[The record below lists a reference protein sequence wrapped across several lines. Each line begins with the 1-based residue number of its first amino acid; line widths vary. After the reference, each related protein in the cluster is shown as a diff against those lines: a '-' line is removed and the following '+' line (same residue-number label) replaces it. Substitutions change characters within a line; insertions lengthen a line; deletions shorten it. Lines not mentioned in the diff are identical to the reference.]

1 MIDEITREE
10 GICVF
15 SELLAEI
22 TDLTQCKESIGA
34 YLSNL
39 SINSVIVTIMMI
51 FMILGAVDKA
61 MGNKRGYGAAF
72 DEGFQAMGPL
82 AIAMVGVIAAAPVL
96 SMVLRPIVGP
106 IYELLG
112 SSPSIFAT
120 TLLLADS
127 GGYPLAVELAGND
140 IVMGQFA
147 GIIVGCTM
155 GCILLFDIPVALTL
169 IQKKDRPLLA
179 CGILVGVITAPIG
192 CFVGGI
198 VMNAMTEYSMDLG
211 TMFFSLLPVILVAI
225 VLAAGLWFKPIALMN
240 GFAKFGAFVTGLIAI
255 FVAIAVFQYE
265 TGIRFPLFHLM
276 VEAGA
281 DGVSPLANSVEILGD
296 IAFVLIGAFPMVE
309 FIKRHFGG
317 ALAKVGSK
325 LGMNEA
331 ASAGVVATLANN
343 IPTFQMMKD
352 MNPKGKLMN
361 VAFASCAAFMFGDHL
376 GFVAGVNSN
385 MIVPMIFAKLACG
398 LSALFLA
405 NLLAPQLLS
414 KAEKAAEDA

>member
-1 MIDEITREE
+1 M
-10 GICVF
+10 F
-15 SELLAEI
+15 SELLREI
-22 TDLTQCKESIGA
+22 TDLTPWKESIDA
-34 YLSNL
+34 YISNL
-39 SINSVIVTIMMI
+39 SINSVIVTVMMI
-51 FMILGAVDKA
+51 FMLLGAIDKA
-61 MGNKRGYGAAF
+61 RGNKHGYGAAF

-106 IYELLG
+106 IYQMLG

-120 TLLLADS
+120 TLLLADA
-127 GGYPLAVELAGND
+127 GGYPLAVELAGEN

-198 VMNAMTEYSMDLG
+198 VMNVMTDYSMHLG
-211 TMFFSLLPVILVAI
+211 TMLLSLLPVILVAV

-281 DGVSPLANSVEILGD
+281 DGVSPLANSIEILGD
-296 IAFVLIGAFPMVE
+296 IAFVLLGAFPMVE
-309 FIKRHFGG
+309 FIKRHCGG
-317 ALAKVGSK
+317 ALAKVGEK
-325 LGMNEA
+325 LGMNET
-331 ASAGVVATLANN
+331 ASAGIVATLANN

-376 GFVAGVNSN
+376 GFVAGVNAD

-398 LSALFLA
+398 LSALALA

-414 KAEKAAEDA
+414 KAQKAAEND

>member
-1 MIDEITREE
+1 M
-10 GICVF
+10 F
-15 SELLAEI
+15 SELLREI
-22 TDLTQCKESIGA
+22 TDLTPWKESIDA
-34 YLSNL
+34 YISNL
-39 SINSVIVTIMMI
+39 SINSVIVTVMMI
-51 FMILGAVDKA
+51 FMLLGAIDKA
-61 MGNKRGYGAAF
+61 RGNKHGYGAAF

-106 IYELLG
+106 IYQMLG

-120 TLLLADS
+120 TLLLADA
-127 GGYPLAVELAGND
+127 GGYPLAVELAGEN

-198 VMNAMTEYSMDLG
+198 VMNVMTDYSMHLG
-211 TMFFSLLPVILVAI
+211 TMLLSLLPVILVAV

-281 DGVSPLANSVEILGD
+281 DGVSPLANSIEILGD
-296 IAFVLIGAFPMVE
+296 IAFVLLGAFPMVE
-309 FIKRHFGG
+309 FIKRHCGG
-317 ALAKVGSK
+317 ALAKVGEK
-325 LGMNEA
+325 LGMNET
-331 ASAGVVATLANN
+331 ASAGIVATLANN

-376 GFVAGVNSN
+376 GFVAGVNAD

-414 KAEKAAEDA
+414 KAQKAAEND

>member
-106 IYELLG
+106 IYQLLG

-331 ASAGVVATLANN
+331 ASAGIVATLANN

-414 KAEKAAEDA
+414 KAEKAAENA

>member
-1 MIDEITREE
+1 M
-10 GICVF
+10 F

-211 TMFFSLLPVILVAI
+211 TMFFSLLPVILVAV

-317 ALAKVGSK
+317 ALAKVGGK

-331 ASAGVVATLANN
+331 ASAGIVATLANN

>member
-1 MIDEITREE
+1 M
-10 GICVF
+10 F
-15 SELLAEI
+15 SELLREI
-22 TDLTQCKESIGA
+22 TDLTPWKESIDA
-34 YLSNL
+34 YISNL
-39 SINSVIVTIMMI
+39 SINSVIVTVMMI
-51 FMILGAVDKA
+51 FMLLGAIDKA
-61 MGNKRGYGAAF
+61 RGNKHGYGAAF

-106 IYELLG
+106 IYQMLG

-120 TLLLADS
+120 TLLLADA
-127 GGYPLAVELAGND
+127 GGYPLAVELAGEN

-179 CGILVGVITAPIG
+179 CGILVGVITVPIG

-198 VMNAMTEYSMDLG
+198 VMNAMTDYSMHLG
-211 TMFFSLLPVILVAI
+211 AMLLSLLPVILVAV

-281 DGVSPLANSVEILGD
+281 DGVSPLENSIEILGD
-296 IAFVLIGAFPMVE
+296 IAFVLLGAFPMVE
-309 FIKRHFGG
+309 FIKRHCGG
-317 ALAKVGSK
+317 ALAKVGGK
-325 LGMNEA
+325 LGMNET
-331 ASAGVVATLANN
+331 ASAGIVATLANN

-376 GFVAGVNSN
+376 GFVAGVNAD

-398 LSALFLA
+398 LSALALA

-414 KAEKAAEDA
+414 KAQKAAEND

>member
-1 MIDEITREE
+1 M
-10 GICVF
+10 F

-127 GGYPLAVELAGND
+127 GGYLLAVELAGND
-140 IVMGQFA
+140 VVMGQFA

-211 TMFFSLLPVILVAI
+211 TMFFSLLPVILVAV

-309 FIKRHFGG
+309 FIKRHFGSV
-317 ALAKVGSK
+317 LAKVGSK

-331 ASAGVVATLANN
+331 ASAGIVATLANN

>member
-1 MIDEITREE
+1 M
-10 GICVF
+10 F
-15 SELLAEI
+15 SELLREI
-22 TDLTQCKESIGA
+22 TDLTPWKESIDA
-34 YLSNL
+34 YISNL

-51 FMILGAVDKA
+51 FMLLGAIDKA
-61 MGNKRGYGAAF
+61 RGNKRGYGAAF

-106 IYELLG
+106 IYQMLG

-120 TLLLADS
+120 TLLLADA
-127 GGYPLAVELAGND
+127 GGYPLAVELAGEN

-198 VMNAMTEYSMDLG
+198 VMNVMTDYSMHLG
-211 TMFFSLLPVILVAI
+211 TMLLSLLPVILVAV

-265 TGIRFPLFHLM
+265 TGIRLPLFHLM

-281 DGVSPLANSVEILGD
+281 DGISPLENSIEILGD
-296 IAFVLIGAFPMVE
+296 IAFVLLGAFPMVE
-309 FIKRHFGG
+309 FIKRHCGG

-325 LGMNEA
+325 LGMNET
-331 ASAGVVATLANN
+331 ASAGIVATLANN

-376 GFVAGVNSN
+376 GFVAGVNAD

-398 LSALFLA
+398 LSALALA

-414 KAEKAAEDA
+414 KAQKAAEND

>member
-1 MIDEITREE
+1 M
-10 GICVF
+10 F

-140 IVMGQFA
+140 VVMGQFA

-255 FVAIAVFQYE
+255 FVVIAVFQYE

-331 ASAGVVATLANN
+331 ASAGIVATLANN

>member
-1 MIDEITREE
+1 M
-10 GICVF
+10 F
-15 SELLAEI
+15 SELFQEI
-22 TDLTQCKESIGA
+22 TDFSPFLESVNTYIST
-34 YLSNL
+34 LSFN
-39 SINSVIVTIMMI
+39 SIIVTIMMV
-51 FMILGAVDKA
+51 FMIIGAVDKA
-61 MGNKRGYGAAF
+61 RGNRHGYGKAF
-72 DEGFQAMGPL
+72 DEGFHALGPL
-82 AIAMVGVIAAAPVL
+82 AIAMVGVVAAAPVL
-96 SMVLRPIVGP
+96 CMILRPIIGP
-106 IYELLG
+106 IYEMLG

-127 GGYPLAVELAGND
+127 GGYALATELAGSD

-192 CFVGGI
+192 CFIGGI
-198 VMNAMTEYSMDLG
+198 VMNLTTDYHMDLV
-211 TMFFSLLPVILVAI
+211 TMFFSLLPVILVAV
-225 VLAAGLWFKPIALMN
+225 VLALGLWFKPVALMN
-240 GFAKFGAFVTGLIAI
+240 GFAKFGAFVTGMIAI

-276 VEAGA
+276 VEETAEGIT
-281 DGVSPLANSVEILGD
+281 PLANSIEILGD

-309 FIKRHFGG
+309 FIKRHFGN
-317 ALAKVGSK
+317 ALAKVGGK
-325 LGMNEA
+325 LGMNA
-331 ASAGVVATLANN
+331 VASSGIAATLANN
-343 IPTFQMMKD
+343 IPTFSMLKD

-361 VAFASCAAFMFGDHL
+361 IAFASCAAFMFGDHL
-376 GFVAGVNSN
+376 GFVAGVNSD

-405 NLLAPQLLS
+405 NLLSPQLLA
-414 KAEKAAEDA
+414 KAENAIALEA

>member
-140 IVMGQFA
+140 VVMGQFA

-331 ASAGVVATLANN
+331 ASAGIVATLANN

>member
-1 MIDEITREE
+1 
-10 GICVF
+10 VF
-15 SELLAEI
+15 SELLREI
-22 TDLTQCKESIGA
+22 TDLTPWKESIDA
-34 YLSNL
+34 YISNL

-51 FMILGAVDKA
+51 FMLLGAIDKA
-61 MGNKRGYGAAF
+61 RGNKRGYGAAF

-106 IYELLG
+106 IYQMLG

-120 TLLLADS
+120 TLLLADA
-127 GGYPLAVELAGND
+127 GGYPLAVELAGEN

-198 VMNAMTEYSMDLG
+198 VMNVMTDYSMHLG
-211 TMFFSLLPVILVAI
+211 TMLLSLLPVILVAV

-281 DGVSPLANSVEILGD
+281 DGVSPLANSIEILGD
-296 IAFVLIGAFPMVE
+296 IAFVLLGAFPMVE
-309 FIKRHFGG
+309 FIKRHCGG
-317 ALAKVGSK
+317 ALAKVGGK
-325 LGMNEA
+325 LGMNET
-331 ASAGVVATLANN
+331 ASAGIVATLANN

-376 GFVAGVNSN
+376 GFVAGVNAD

-398 LSALFLA
+398 LSALALA

-414 KAEKAAEDA
+414 KAQKAAEND

>member
-1 MIDEITREE
+1 MIDEIIREE
-10 GICVF
+10 GIYVF

-276 VEAGA
+276 VEAGV

-331 ASAGVVATLANN
+331 ASAGIVATLANN

>member
-1 MIDEITREE
+1 M
-10 GICVF
+10 F

-140 IVMGQFA
+140 VVMGQFA

-255 FVAIAVFQYE
+255 FVVIAVFQYE

-309 FIKRHFGG
+309 FIKRHFGSV
-317 ALAKVGSK
+317 LAKVGSK

-331 ASAGVVATLANN
+331 ASAGIVATLANN

>member
-1 MIDEITREE
+1 
-10 GICVF
+10 
-15 SELLAEI
+15 
-22 TDLTQCKESIGA
+22 
-34 YLSNL
+34 
-39 SINSVIVTIMMI
+39 
-51 FMILGAVDKA
+51 
-61 MGNKRGYGAAF
+61 
-72 DEGFQAMGPL
+72 MGPL

-140 IVMGQFA
+140 VVMGQFA

-198 VMNAMTEYSMDLG
+198 VMNAMTEYSMDLE
-211 TMFFSLLPVILVAI
+211 TMFFSLLPVILVAV

-331 ASAGVVATLANN
+331 ASAGIVATLANN

>member
-22 TDLTQCKESIGA
+22 TNLTQCKESIGA

-331 ASAGVVATLANN
+331 ASAGIVATLANN

-414 KAEKAAEDA
+414 KAEKAAENA

>member
-1 MIDEITREE
+1 M
-10 GICVF
+10 F
-15 SELLAEI
+15 SELLREI
-22 TDLTQCKESIGA
+22 TDLTQWKESIDA
-34 YLSNL
+34 YISNL
-39 SINSVIVTIMMI
+39 SINSVIVTMMMI

-96 SMVLRPIVGP
+96 SMVLRPIVDP
-106 IYELLG
+106 IYQMLG

-120 TLLLADS
+120 TLLLADA
-127 GGYPLAVELAGND
+127 GGYPLAVELAGEN

-198 VMNAMTEYSMDLG
+198 VMNVMTDYSMPLG
-211 TMFFSLLPVILVAI
+211 TMLLSLLPVILVAV

-281 DGVSPLANSVEILGD
+281 DGVSPLANSIEILGD
-296 IAFVLIGAFPMVE
+296 IAFVLLGAFPMVE
-309 FIKRHFGG
+309 FIKRHCDG
-317 ALAKVGSK
+317 ALAKVGGK
-325 LGMNEA
+325 LGMNET
-331 ASAGVVATLANN
+331 ASAGIVATLANN

-376 GFVAGVNSN
+376 GFVAGVNAD

-414 KAEKAAEDA
+414 KAQKAAEDD

>member
-1 MIDEITREE
+1 M
-10 GICVF
+10 F
-15 SELLAEI
+15 SELLREI
-22 TDLTQCKESIGA
+22 TDLTPWKESIDA
-34 YLSNL
+34 YISNL
-39 SINSVIVTIMMI
+39 SINSVIVTVMMI
-51 FMILGAVDKA
+51 FMLLGAIDKA
-61 MGNKRGYGAAF
+61 RGNKHGYGAAF

-106 IYELLG
+106 IYQMLG

-120 TLLLADS
+120 TLLLADA
-127 GGYPLAVELAGND
+127 GGYPLAVELAGEN

-198 VMNAMTEYSMDLG
+198 IMNAMTDYSMHLG
-211 TMFFSLLPVILVAI
+211 TMLLSLLPVILVAV

-255 FVAIAVFQYE
+255 FVSIAVFQYE

-281 DGVSPLANSVEILGD
+281 DGVSPLTNSIEILGD
-296 IAFVLIGAFPMVE
+296 IAFVLLGAFPMVE
-309 FIKRHFGG
+309 FIKRHCGG
-317 ALAKVGSK
+317 TLAKVGGK
-325 LGMNEA
+325 LGMNET
-331 ASAGVVATLANN
+331 ASAGIVATLANN

-376 GFVAGVNSN
+376 GFVAGVNAD

-398 LSALFLA
+398 LSALALA

-414 KAEKAAEDA
+414 KAQKAAEND

>member
-1 MIDEITREE
+1 M
-10 GICVF
+10 F
-15 SELLAEI
+15 SELLREI
-22 TDLTQCKESIGA
+22 TDLTPWKESIDA
-34 YLSNL
+34 YVSNL
-39 SINSVIVTIMMI
+39 SINSVIVTVMMI
-51 FMILGAVDKA
+51 FMLLGAIDKA
-61 MGNKRGYGAAF
+61 RGNKHGYGAAF

-106 IYELLG
+106 IYQMLG

-120 TLLLADS
+120 TLLLADA
-127 GGYPLAVELAGND
+127 GGYPLAVELAGEN

-192 CFVGGI
+192 CFIGGI
-198 VMNAMTEYSMDLG
+198 VMNVMTDYSMHLG
-211 TMFFSLLPVILVAI
+211 TMLLSLLPVILVAV

-240 GFAKFGAFVTGLIAI
+240 SFAKFGAFVTGLIAI

-276 VEAGA
+276 VEAGE
-281 DGVSPLANSVEILGD
+281 DGVSPLANSIEILGD
-296 IAFVLIGAFPMVE
+296 IAFVLLGAFPMVE
-309 FIKRHFGG
+309 FIKRHCGG
-317 ALAKVGSK
+317 ALAKVGGK
-325 LGMNEA
+325 LGMNET
-331 ASAGVVATLANN
+331 ASAGIVATLANN

-376 GFVAGVNSN
+376 GFVAGVNAD

-398 LSALFLA
+398 LSALALA

-414 KAEKAAEDA
+414 KAQKAAEND

>member
-1 MIDEITREE
+1 M
-10 GICVF
+10 F
-15 SELLAEI
+15 SELLREI
-22 TDLTQCKESIGA
+22 TDLTPWKESIDA
-34 YLSNL
+34 YVSNL

-51 FMILGAVDKA
+51 FMLLGAIDKA
-61 MGNKRGYGAAF
+61 RGNKRGYGAAF

-96 SMVLRPIVGP
+96 SMVLHPIVGP
-106 IYELLG
+106 IYQMLG

-120 TLLLADS
+120 TLLLADA
-127 GGYPLAVELAGND
+127 GGYPLAVELAGEN

-198 VMNAMTEYSMDLG
+198 VMNVMTDYSMHLG
-211 TMFFSLLPVILVAI
+211 TMLLSLLPVILVAV

-281 DGVSPLANSVEILGD
+281 DGVSPLANSIEILGD
-296 IAFVLIGAFPMVE
+296 IAFVLLGAFPMVE
-309 FIKRHFGG
+309 FIKRHCGG
-317 ALAKVGSK
+317 ALAKVGGK
-325 LGMNEA
+325 LGMNET
-331 ASAGVVATLANN
+331 ASAGIVATLANN

-376 GFVAGVNSN
+376 GFVAGVNAD

-398 LSALFLA
+398 LSALALA

-414 KAEKAAEDA
+414 KAQKAAEND

>member
-1 MIDEITREE
+1 M
-10 GICVF
+10 F
-15 SELLAEI
+15 SELLREI
-22 TDLTQCKESIGA
+22 TDLTPWKESIDA
-34 YLSNL
+34 YISNL
-39 SINSVIVTIMMI
+39 SINSVIVTVMMI
-51 FMILGAVDKA
+51 FMLLGAIDKA
-61 MGNKRGYGAAF
+61 RGNKHGYGAAF

-106 IYELLG
+106 IYQMLG

-120 TLLLADS
+120 TLLLADA
-127 GGYPLAVELAGND
+127 GGYPLAVELAGEN

-198 VMNAMTEYSMDLG
+198 VMNVMTDYSMHLG
-211 TMFFSLLPVILVAI
+211 TMLLSLLPVILVAV

-281 DGVSPLANSVEILGD
+281 DGVSPLANSIEILGD
-296 IAFVLIGAFPMVE
+296 IAFVLLGAFPMVE
-309 FIKRHFGG
+309 FIKRHCGG
-317 ALAKVGSK
+317 ALAKVGGK
-325 LGMNEA
+325 LGMNET
-331 ASAGVVATLANN
+331 ASAGIVATLANN
-343 IPTFQMMKD
+343 

-376 GFVAGVNSN
+376 GFVAGVNAD

-398 LSALFLA
+398 LSALALA

-414 KAEKAAEDA
+414 KAQKAAEND

>member
-1 MIDEITREE
+1 M
-10 GICVF
+10 F
-15 SELLAEI
+15 SELLREI
-22 TDLTQCKESIGA
+22 TDLTPWKESIDA
-34 YLSNL
+34 YVSNL
-39 SINSVIVTIMMI
+39 SINSVIVTVMMI
-51 FMILGAVDKA
+51 FMLLGAIDKA
-61 MGNKRGYGAAF
+61 RGNKHGYGAAF

-106 IYELLG
+106 IYQMLG

-120 TLLLADS
+120 TLLLADA
-127 GGYPLAVELAGND
+127 GGYPLAVELAGEN

-179 CGILVGVITAPIG
+179 CGILVGVITVPIG

-198 VMNAMTEYSMDLG
+198 VMNAMTDYSMHLG
-211 TMFFSLLPVILVAI
+211 AMLLSLLPVILVAV

-281 DGVSPLANSVEILGD
+281 DGVSPLANSIEILGD
-296 IAFVLIGAFPMVE
+296 IAFVLLGAFPMVE
-309 FIKRHFGG
+309 FIKRHCGG
-317 ALAKVGSK
+317 ALAKIGSK
-325 LGMNEA
+325 LGMNET
-331 ASAGVVATLANN
+331 ASAGIVATLANN

-376 GFVAGVNSN
+376 GFVAGVNAD

-414 KAEKAAEDA
+414 KAQKAAEND

>member
-1 MIDEITREE
+1 M
-10 GICVF
+10 F
-15 SELLAEI
+15 SELLREI
-22 TDLTQCKESIGA
+22 TDLTPWKESIDA
-34 YLSNL
+34 YISNL
-39 SINSVIVTIMMI
+39 YINSVIVTIMMI
-51 FMILGAVDKA
+51 FMLLGAIDKA
-61 MGNKRGYGAAF
+61 RGNKRGYGAAF

-106 IYELLG
+106 IYQMLG

-120 TLLLADS
+120 TLLLADA
-127 GGYPLAVELAGND
+127 GGYPLAVELAGEN

-198 VMNAMTEYSMDLG
+198 VMNVMTDYSMHLG
-211 TMFFSLLPVILVAI
+211 TMLLSLLPVILVAV

-281 DGVSPLANSVEILGD
+281 DGVSPLANSIEILGD
-296 IAFVLIGAFPMVE
+296 IAFVLLGAFPMVE
-309 FIKRHFGG
+309 FIKRHCGG
-317 ALAKVGSK
+317 ALAKVGGK
-325 LGMNEA
+325 LGMNET
-331 ASAGVVATLANN
+331 ASAGIVATLANN

-376 GFVAGVNSN
+376 GFVAGVNAD

-398 LSALFLA
+398 LSALALA

-414 KAEKAAEDA
+414 KAQKAAEND

>member
-1 MIDEITREE
+1 M
-10 GICVF
+10 F

-22 TDLTQCKESIGA
+22 SDVSILTESVQA
-34 YLSNL
+34 YVSNL
-39 SINSVIVTIMMI
+39 SFNSIIVTIMML

-72 DEGFQAMGPL
+72 DEGFQALGSL

-96 SMVLRPIVGP
+96 CMILRPIVGP

-127 GGYPLAVELAGND
+127 GGYSLATELAGSD
-140 IVMGQFA
+140 AVMGQFA

-155 GCILLFDIPVALTL
+155 GCILLFDIPVALNL

-198 VMNAMTEYSMDLG
+198 VMNLTTEYHMDLI
-211 TMFFSLLPVILVAI
+211 TMFFSLLPVILVAAL
-225 VLAAGLWFKPIALMN
+225 LAIGLWFKPVALMN
-240 GFAKFGAFVTGLIAI
+240 GFSKFGAFVTGMIAI

-265 TGIRFPLFHLM
+265 TGIRFPLFYKM
-276 VEAGA
+276 VEPTAEGI
-281 DGVSPLANSVEILGD
+281 SPLANSIEILGD
-296 IAFVLIGAFPMVE
+296 IAFVLLGAFPMVE
-309 FIKRHFGG
+309 FIKRHFGS
-317 ALAKVGSK
+317 ALAKLGSK
-325 LGMNEA
+325 IGLNDT
-331 ASAGVVATLANN
+331 ASAGIVATLANN
-343 IPTFQMMKD
+343 IPTFQMLKD
-352 MNPKGKLMN
+352 MNPKGKLLN
-361 VAFASCAAFMFGDHL
+361 IAFASCAAFMFGDHL
-376 GFVAGVNSN
+376 GFVAGVNSS

-405 NLLAPQLLS
+405 NLLSPQLLA
-414 KAEKAAEDA
+414 KAQSSGLDTPET

>member
-1 MIDEITREE
+1 M
-10 GICVF
+10 F
-15 SELLAEI
+15 SELLREI
-22 TDLTQCKESIGA
+22 TDLTPWKESIDA
-34 YLSNL
+34 YISNL

-51 FMILGAVDKA
+51 FMLLGAIDKA
-61 MGNKRGYGAAF
+61 QGNKRGYGAAF

-106 IYELLG
+106 IYQMLG

-120 TLLLADS
+120 TLLLADA
-127 GGYPLAVELAGND
+127 GGYPLAVELAGEN

-198 VMNAMTEYSMDLG
+198 VMNVMTDYSMHLG
-211 TMFFSLLPVILVAI
+211 TMLLSLLPVILVAV

-255 FVAIAVFQYE
+255 FVSIAVFQYE
-265 TGIRFPLFHLM
+265 TGIRLPLFHLM

-281 DGVSPLANSVEILGD
+281 DGVSPLANSIEILGD
-296 IAFVLIGAFPMVE
+296 IAFVLLGAFPMVE
-309 FIKRHFGG
+309 FIKRHCGG
-317 ALAKVGSK
+317 ALAKVGGK
-325 LGMNEA
+325 LGMNET
-331 ASAGVVATLANN
+331 ASAGIVATLANN

-376 GFVAGVNSN
+376 GFVAGVNAD

-398 LSALFLA
+398 LSALALA

-414 KAEKAAEDA
+414 KAQKAAEND

>member
-1 MIDEITREE
+1 M
-10 GICVF
+10 F
-15 SELLAEI
+15 SELLREI
-22 TDLTQCKESIGA
+22 TDLTPWKESIDA
-34 YLSNL
+34 YISNL
-39 SINSVIVTIMMI
+39 SINSVIVTVMMI
-51 FMILGAVDKA
+51 FMLLGAIDKA
-61 MGNKRGYGAAF
+61 RGNKHGYGAAF

-106 IYELLG
+106 IYQMLD

-120 TLLLADS
+120 TLLLADA
-127 GGYPLAVELAGND
+127 GGYPLAVELAGEN

-198 VMNAMTEYSMDLG
+198 VMNVMTDYSMHLG
-211 TMFFSLLPVILVAI
+211 TMLLSLLPVILVAV

-281 DGVSPLANSVEILGD
+281 DGVSPLANSIEILGD
-296 IAFVLIGAFPMVE
+296 IAFVLLGAFPMVE
-309 FIKRHFGG
+309 FIKRHCGG
-317 ALAKVGSK
+317 ALAKVGEK
-325 LGMNEA
+325 LGMNET
-331 ASAGVVATLANN
+331 ASAGIVATLANN

-376 GFVAGVNSN
+376 GFVAGVNAD

-398 LSALFLA
+398 LSALALA

-414 KAEKAAEDA
+414 KAQKAAEND

>member
-1 MIDEITREE
+1 
-10 GICVF
+10 
-15 SELLAEI
+15 
-22 TDLTQCKESIGA
+22 
-34 YLSNL
+34 
-39 SINSVIVTIMMI
+39 
-51 FMILGAVDKA
+51 
-61 MGNKRGYGAAF
+61 
-72 DEGFQAMGPL
+72 
-82 AIAMVGVIAAAPVL
+82 
-96 SMVLRPIVGP
+96 
-106 IYELLG
+106 
-112 SSPSIFAT
+112 
-120 TLLLADS
+120 
-127 GGYPLAVELAGND
+127 
-140 IVMGQFA
+140 
-147 GIIVGCTM
+147 M

-198 VMNAMTEYSMDLG
+198 VMNVMTDYSMHLG
-211 TMFFSLLPVILVAI
+211 TMLLSLLPVILVAV

-281 DGVSPLANSVEILGD
+281 DGVSPLANSIEILGD
-296 IAFVLIGAFPMVE
+296 IAFVLLGAFPMVE
-309 FIKRHFGG
+309 FIKRHCGG
-317 ALAKVGSK
+317 ALAKVGEK
-325 LGMNEA
+325 LGMNET
-331 ASAGVVATLANN
+331 ASAGIVATLANN

-376 GFVAGVNSN
+376 GFVAGVNAD

-398 LSALFLA
+398 LSALALA

-414 KAEKAAEDA
+414 KAQKAAEND

>member
-1 MIDEITREE
+1 M
-10 GICVF
+10 F

-72 DEGFQAMGPL
+72 DEGFQAMGSL

-140 IVMGQFA
+140 VVMGQFA

-198 VMNAMTEYSMDLG
+198 VMNAMTEYSMDLE
-211 TMFFSLLPVILVAI
+211 TMFFSLLPVILVAV

-331 ASAGVVATLANN
+331 ASAGIVATLANN

>member
-39 SINSVIVTIMMI
+39 SINSVIVTIMMV

-240 GFAKFGAFVTGLIAI
+240 GFAKFGAFVTGLIAV

-331 ASAGVVATLANN
+331 ASAGIVATLANN

>member
-1 MIDEITREE
+1 M
-10 GICVF
+10 F
-15 SELLAEI
+15 SELLREI
-22 TDLTQCKESIGA
+22 TDLTPWKESIDA
-34 YLSNL
+34 YISNL
-39 SINSVIVTIMMI
+39 SINSVIVTVMMI
-51 FMILGAVDKA
+51 FMLLGAIDKA
-61 MGNKRGYGAAF
+61 RGNKRGYGAAF

-106 IYELLG
+106 IYQMLG

-120 TLLLADS
+120 TLLLADA
-127 GGYPLAVELAGND
+127 GGYPLAVELAGEN

-198 VMNAMTEYSMDLG
+198 VMNVMTDYSMHLG
-211 TMFFSLLPVILVAI
+211 TMLLSLLPVILVAV

-281 DGVSPLANSVEILGD
+281 DGVSPLANSIEILGD
-296 IAFVLIGAFPMVE
+296 IAFVLLGAFPMVE
-309 FIKRHFGG
+309 FIKRHCGG
-317 ALAKVGSK
+317 ALAKVGEK
-325 LGMNEA
+325 LGMNET
-331 ASAGVVATLANN
+331 ASAGIVATLANN

-376 GFVAGVNSN
+376 GFVAGVNAD

-398 LSALFLA
+398 LSALALA

-414 KAEKAAEDA
+414 KAQKAAEND

>member
-1 MIDEITREE
+1 M
-10 GICVF
+10 F

-211 TMFFSLLPVILVAI
+211 TMFFSLLPVILVAV

-331 ASAGVVATLANN
+331 ASAGIVATLANN